1 MPHKATVHVVEDDEG
16 FRSALTRLLRASGYA
31 VAAYPSAGALLEAA
45 LGGPGCLL
53 LDLQLPDLG
62 GIELQA
68 ELAQRRVTLPVVFLT
83 GRGDVPTSVRA
94 MHAGA
99 EDFLTKPVDEAELLA
114 AIERALARDR
124 TQRAEL
130 SHLDDLRARYASLTP
145 TERAVMAYVISGHL
159 NKQIAYRFE
168 RSERTIKAHRARLL
182 DKMRA
187 GSTAELVRMATALG
201 IPVQPPDA

>member
-1 MPHKATVHVVEDDEG
+1 M
-16 FRSALTRLLRASGYA
+16 
-31 VAAYPSAGALLEAA
+31 
-45 LGGPGCLL
+45 
-53 LDLQLPDLG
+53 Q
-62 GIELQA
+62 
-68 ELAQRRVTLPVVFLT
+68 
-83 GRGDVPTSVRA
+83 
-94 MHAGA
+94 AGA
-99 EDFLTKPVDEAELLA
+99 EDFLTKPVDAAELLA

-159 NKQIAYRFE
+159 NKQIAYRFG